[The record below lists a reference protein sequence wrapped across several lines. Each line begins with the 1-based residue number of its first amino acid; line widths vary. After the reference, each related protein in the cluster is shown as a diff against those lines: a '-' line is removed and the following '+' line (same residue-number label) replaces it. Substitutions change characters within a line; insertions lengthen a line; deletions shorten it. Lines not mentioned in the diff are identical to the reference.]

1 MCFEIRC
8 RYKPVSRLPTLQTL
22 WKKPH
27 SASCAVDENIDS
39 GMLNEVAD
47 AKSEY
52 IFHEGSSECKSW
64 SAQERLQL

>member
-1 MCFEIRC
+1 MGNKIRKTCGKHEKMCFEIRC

-39 GMLNEVAD
+39 GMLNKVAD

-52 IFHEGSSECKSW
+52 IP
-64 SAQERLQL
+64 